1 MQKSA
6 LEFVEKMVSM
16 CRFKPGSGVVL
27 LWSAALMVAAMSRQS
42 ARLPESVL
50 ASKWQTTAGYT

>member
-1 MQKSA
+1 
-6 LEFVEKMVSM
+6 MVSM
-16 CRFKPGSGVVL
+16 CSFKPGSGVVL
-27 LWSAALMVAAMSRQS
+27 LWSAALMVAAMSRHS